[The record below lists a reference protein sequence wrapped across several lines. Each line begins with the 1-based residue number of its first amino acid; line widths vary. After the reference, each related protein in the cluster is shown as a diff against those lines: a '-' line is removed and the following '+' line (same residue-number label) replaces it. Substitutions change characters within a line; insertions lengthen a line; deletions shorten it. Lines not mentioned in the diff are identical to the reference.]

1 MIIGVPKEIKEHEY
15 RVSVTPAGVRELVA
29 DGNTVIVEQSAGVG
43 SGFSDAEYEGAGAD
57 LSDKKTLFSRAD
69 LIVKVKEPVPSE
81 FEFFQEGQAVFT
93 FLHLAANPNL
103 TDFMLKRNITGFAYE
118 TLEKDGTLPLLKP
131 MSEIAGRMA
140 PIVGAYYLQKVYGGA
155 GVLVTGVSGVAPA
168 NFLILGAGTVG
179 MGALQV
185 AYGMGANVT
194 VINKGEDKL
203 KAIDRMYQGKVK
215 TVISTDENIE
225 TETLK
230 TDVLI
235 GAVLLTGAK
244 APRLVS
250 KELVAKMK
258 TGSVIVDVSVDQG
271 GCVETTK
278 PTTHTDPV
286 YTVDGV
292 IHYTV
297 ANMPGA
303 YPRTSTLALTGITL
317 EYIRRIAMLGIEKAV
332 GEDGFLKGALNTYKG
347 SIMHKAIEKSI
358 E

>member
-194 VINKGEDKL
+194 VINKGEDRL

>member
-29 DGNTVIVEQSAGVG
+29 DGNTVIVEQSAGDG
-43 SGFSDAEYEGAGAD
+43 SGFSDDEYEGAGAG

-93 FLHLAANPNL
+93 FLHLAANPDL

-155 GVLVTGVSGVAPA
+155 GVLVTGASGVAPA

-194 VINKGEDKL
+194 VINRGEDRL
-203 KAIDRMYQGKVK
+203 KVIDRMYQGKVK
-215 TVISTDENIE
+215 TLISTDENIE
-225 TETLK
+225 IETLK
-230 TDVLI
+230 ADVLI

-258 TGSVIVDVSVDQG
+258 KGSVIVDVSVDQG

-278 PTTHTDPV
+278 PTTHDDPV
-286 YTVDGV
+286 YSVDGV
-292 IHYTV
+292 VHYTV

-317 EYIRRIAMLGIEKAV
+317 EYIKRIAMLGIEKAAS
-332 GEDGFLKGALNTYKG
+332 EDGFLKGALNTYNGK
-347 SIMHKAIEKSI
+347 IMHKALERSI
-358 E
+358 G